1 MNADYPNRAWERG
14 RETSKLDMSFFPI
27 TDRARGPPPPS
38 RRTAAAAPTATPNS
52 PHNNNNN
59 NADLLGIDF
68 DSSGEVD
75 EADTEEAA
83 GDGGGLGGG
92 TVTAGV
98 GEGVVFEGLALP
110 GVVHEE
116 TRPVDTENASVEAS
130 VKVGGRVG
138 RWRWTLTLSFSCG
151 RLLSV
156 SRRGGL

>member
-1 MNADYPNRAWERG
+1 MPFLMNADHPNRAWERG

-38 RRTAAAAPTATPNS
+38 RKAPAAAPAATPNS
-52 PHNNNNN
+52 PHN

-68 DSSGEVD
+68 DSSGEI
-75 EADTEEAA
+75 EAEEEAS

-92 TVTAGV
+92 PVTAGV

-116 TRPVDTENASVEAS
+116 TRLVDTENACVEAS

-138 RWRWTLTLSFSCG
+138 
-151 RLLSV
+151 
-156 SRRGGL
+156 